1 VNNNFYGSSSLDP
14 TGPILLGNIIL
25 QNKLRLN
32 IDMKVYEDGGYIIYK
47 NRFIIS
53 TEYNEYD
60 SERTET
66 YQNKNLKRY
75 DAMWNE
81 RKIYK

>member
-1 VNNNFYGSSSLDP
+1 M
-14 TGPILLGNIIL
+14 IIRKYFPSR
-25 QNKLRLN
+25 KLSESKKFL
-32 IDMKVYEDGGYIIYK
+32 KKKKLIYK